1 MFGALEAGAGAM
13 QRDAGIPA
21 VAVYVVEATI
31 IIVVLLGPGAGAAR
45 RGPRPAGGRLGR
57 RRMMEPLAVAADV
70 LVAAVGIA
78 TPLALAATG
87 ETVAER
93 SGVVNLGIEGAMLFG
108 ALGGAIGATLAGPA
122 GGLGLGVL
130 AGVLVAAL
138 FAARGR
144 RRRCGPDHHRH
155 GGDAGQRRAH
165 RHDLP
170 AVLWRRPAWGSRSRR
185 LPRVPIPR
193 LSGHPARR
201 RRALLAADHDLPGGR
216 IDSADLVALFRTRP
230 GLALRAAG
238 EDPVAARAAGV
249 PVRLTRTV
257 AVLVGGAFAGL
268 AGATLV
274 LAQVGTFAERMTA
287 GRGFIA
293 IAIVVLGRWNPVGA
307 ALAAL
312 LFGLATALQFA
323 FQAAGLRVPYQLFLM
338 FPYLLTL
345 LALAGVV
352 GRVKA
357 PGALGRNEV

>member
-1 MFGALEAGAGAM
+1 
-13 QRDAGIPA
+13 
-21 VAVYVVEATI
+21 
-31 IIVVLLGPGAGAAR
+31 
-45 RGPRPAGGRLGR
+45 
-57 RRMMEPLAVAADV
+57 MMEPLAVAADV

-138 FAARGR
+138 FAAVAVG
-144 RRRCGPDHHRH
+144 
-155 GGDAGQRRAH
+155 AGADQIITGT
-165 RHDLP
+165 
-170 AVLWRRPAWGSRSRR
+170 AVTLGSVGLTGTIYRQFYGAAGVGLSIPT
-185 LPRVPIPR
+185 LAPVPIPG
-193 LSGHPARR
+193 LSGIP
-201 RRALLAADHDLPGGR
+201 LLG
-216 IDSADLVALFRTRP
+216 SAFFSQPITTYLTFGLIPLTWWMLFRTRP
-230 GLALRAAG
+230 GLTLRAAG

-257 AVLVGGAFAGL
+257 AVLAGGAFAGL

-307 ALAAL
+307 GLAAL

-357 PGALGRNEV
+357 PGGLGKNED

>member
-1 MFGALEAGAGAM
+1 
-13 QRDAGIPA
+13 
-21 VAVYVVEATI
+21 
-31 IIVVLLGPGAGAAR
+31 
-45 RGPRPAGGRLGR
+45 
-57 RRMMEPLAVAADV
+57 MMEPLAVVADV

-138 FAARGR
+138 FAAVAVG
-144 RRRCGPDHHRH
+144 
-155 GGDAGQRRAH
+155 AGADQIITGT
-165 RHDLP
+165 
-170 AVLWRRPAWGSRSRR
+170 AVTLGSVGLTGTIYRQFYGAAGVGLSIPT
-185 LPRVPIPR
+185 LAPVPIPG
-193 LSGHPARR
+193 LSGIP
-201 RRALLAADHDLPGGR
+201 LLG
-216 IDSADLVALFRTRP
+216 SAFFSQPVTTYLTFGLIPLTWWMLFRTRP
-230 GLALRAAG
+230 GLTLRAAG

-257 AVLVGGAFAGL
+257 AVLAGGAFAGL

-307 ALAAL
+307 GLAAL

-357 PGALGRNEV
+357 PGGLGKNED